1 MTFTKTLEQKQARWD
16 HLAKLKEADRVM
28 TRAEQLNLR
37 NKQKKEAIL
46 QEMAE
51 RVLNA
56 LTSPGRV
63 SNAPMGSIPQ
73 VKEVKVVPEANVIL
87 SAKKKV
93 DTLALKA
100 DAIIKE
106 LQGV

>member
-1 MTFTKTLEQKQARWD
+1 
-16 HLAKLKEADRVM
+16 
-28 TRAEQLNLR
+28 
-37 NKQKKEAIL
+37 
-46 QEMAE
+46 
-51 RVLNA
+51 
-56 LTSPGRV
+56 
-63 SNAPMGSIPQ
+63 MGSIPQ

-106 LQGV
+106 LQGG